1 MLIGKVVVSNYGNYS
16 TYKILD
22 IDFEVNAGSATFLDQ
37 KTG

>member
-22 IDFEVNAGSATFLDQ
+22 IDFKVNAGTATFLDQ